1 MIIFIIGVM
10 NVVWNN
16 DNHFKLVDD
25 YDGDGYDNEVNGD
38 NGDDDNDN
46 NVDDDDDDND
56 NDNNGDDDDDDDDN
70 YGNDVDFHISIWSAF
85 QAGRWMADRILS
97 APRTR
102 NSPSRNPRRHH
113 FL

>member
-1 MIIFIIGVM
+1 MLFETRIIISSWLLVII
-10 NVVWNN
+10 
-16 DNHFKLVDD
+16 HD

-46 NVDDDDDDND
+46 N
-56 NDNNGDDDDDDDDN
+56 GDDDDDDDEN
-70 YGNDVDFHISIWSAF
+70 HGNDVDFHISIWSAF